1 MPVLQQKPITPSG
14 RFYFKN
20 KSELSSKRPE
30 RSLTKGV
37 HRKKGRN
44 SYGRITSR
52 RRGGGHKRLY
62 RTIDFRRQ
70 KFDLD
75 AKIIALEYDPN
86 RTAHLALLE
95 YSDGE
100 KSYILAPSGLQKGD
114 IVRSSKEKIDFNTGN
129 AMPLMFLPLGTKVH
143 CVEMLPGAGAKIARS
158 AGSEVRL
165 ISVEGGYASLKMPS
179 DEIRL
184 VKENCIATIGSVGN
198 SSHQKS
204 TIGKAGRN
212 RWKGRRPRVR
222 GVAMNPVDHPMGG
235 GEGRTSG
242 GGHPSSPWGQLSKG
256 FPTRRKSKP
265 SNSQILV
272 RRNGRRVK

>member
-129 AMPLMFLPLGTKVH
+129 AMP
-143 CVEMLPGAGAKIARS
+143 
-158 AGSEVRL
+158 
-165 ISVEGGYASLKMPS
+165 
-179 DEIRL
+179 
-184 VKENCIATIGSVGN
+184 
-198 SSHQKS
+198 
-204 TIGKAGRN
+204 
-212 RWKGRRPRVR
+212 
-222 GVAMNPVDHPMGG
+222 
-235 GEGRTSG
+235 
-242 GGHPSSPWGQLSKG
+242 
-256 FPTRRKSKP
+256 
-265 SNSQILV
+265 
-272 RRNGRRVK
+272 